1 MKKRQDTKAQDIEKL
16 YEVLESAAA
25 LLATRVII
33 CPTQRGG
40 P

>member
-25 LLATRVII
+25 HFSKILGGSTATR
-33 CPTQRGG
+33 PK
-40 P
+40 